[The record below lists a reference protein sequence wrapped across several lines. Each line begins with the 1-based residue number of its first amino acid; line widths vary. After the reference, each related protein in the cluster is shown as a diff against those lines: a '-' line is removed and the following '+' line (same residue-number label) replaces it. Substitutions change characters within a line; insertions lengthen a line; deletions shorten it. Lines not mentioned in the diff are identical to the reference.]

1 MGSGALRVPRRSGSA
16 IASTSAETLGDASR
30 DLGRCLPSL
39 GLERLETALPPS
51 PYPLVHAGAG
61 NPRLFAA
68 EDVGFVKDLHKR
80 GLFQSERAIIGLDNR
95 DAMIPPR
102 PLLSY

>member
-30 DLGRCLPSL
+30 DLG
-39 GLERLETALPPS
+39 LERLETALPPS

-61 NPRLFAA
+61 NPHLFAA